1 VACRLHDRMFEPLGI
16 WEPHGVEVDREL
28 VTEAVHRAFLRFKV
42 IGFYADVALWESYI
56 DAWSREYRGRLQV
69 KASTTSAIGWDM
81 RSRQQ
86 IATRG
91 TERLAGAIRDGQVRH
106 SGDPVLRRHILN
118 ARKRPNRYGISF
130 GKESRESPNKVDGW
144 AAAQLADMARHDLIE
159 KGWKAR
165 SGSGRVVVLQ

>member
-1 VACRLHDRMFEPLGI
+1 MHDRMFEPLGI